1 MTLSE
6 LLFLSRKTPKIECVS
21 TVGCDEIFL
30 NMSSEPGEYSS
41 AARPRGKEREKA
53 KISRIARLFDKL
65 LIDKSLYIA
74 NINNGESGYAEYR
87 RESDNRICTGVYDGD
102 RLRWLDGMKPD
113 GFTASLAP
121 IFAYVVGKKSHTFK
135 MFDEIKTI
143 LGINPAKTI
152 PVDKMYLICDAFYY
166 EFAAVKKAKGEDEID
181 DSDVLTYDEIDQ
193 INRVRSAESL
203 FDGGMT
209 SNYIKVTPSSDD
221 TVEKYDDYIEKVK
234 NGEMIVGYQWSDAQ
248 QEKIPDMSFLD
259 SFVPTTEYVELC
271 DMVYTNMSAVVE
283 DMANDVPILDTV
295 KAHHVNSIL
304 LGKPGTGKTSIAY
317 ALGAAF
323 QMPVYTVINSKNI
336 EEDNFEGKNKV
347 INGEITFCSTP
358 FLEAFKNGGIVVL
371 EEFNL
376 AAPDVIM
383 GALGQAVEAPF
394 ILFEDGYKEVR
405 RHPLCVILATM
416 NVGTSGSKEPSEAFV
431 SRFPEVYIL
440 NDPNEKDF
448 VNILM
453 SSGSSEVDC
462 HNVYDAYSS
471 VQMHLEDKGCDDI
484 ALSLTM
490 RHCFAAL
497 KALGRGIPF
506 KKAVQKTI
514 INAIG
519 VKDLEL
525 AREVYETVIE
535 PMVLKSA

>member
-1 MTLSE
+1 
-6 LLFLSRKTPKIECVS
+6 
-21 TVGCDEIFL
+21 
-30 NMSSEPGEYSS
+30 
-41 AARPRGKEREKA
+41 
-53 KISRIARLFDKL
+53 
-65 LIDKSLYIA
+65 
-74 NINNGESGYAEYR
+74 
-87 RESDNRICTGVYDGD
+87 
-102 RLRWLDGMKPD
+102 
-113 GFTASLAP
+113 
-121 IFAYVVGKKSHTFK
+121 YVVGKKSHTFK

-323 QMPVYTVINSKNI
+323 QMPVYTVINSKNT